1 MSKLYFRSAAM
12 NAGKSTALLQ
22 VAHNCRERGL
32 AVLLFTAAQDDRAG
46 AGQIGSRLGL
56 VRPAVSLGADTEFNR
71 ARLQA
76 LAGGP
81 VACVLVDEAQFLT
94 AAQVRQLHRRAHVEG
109 RRIKQGEQVVVRG
122 NDRCR
127 AVCPACFYSDE
138 DAGVVAPVLFG

>member
-22 VAHNCRERGL
+22 VAHNCGKRGL
-32 AVLLFTAAQDDRAG
+32 AVLLFTAAHDDRAG

-56 VRPAVSLGADTEFNR
+56 VRPAASLGADTEFNR

-81 VACVLVDEAQFLT
+81 VGRWPVCWSMRRSSSAQPRCGSCT
-94 AAQVRQLHRRAHVEG
+94 AGPMSRAAASSKVNG
-109 RRIKQGEQVVVRG
+109 W
-122 NDRCR
+122 
-127 AVCPACFYSDE
+127 
-138 DAGVVAPVLFG
+138 